1 MRDKSKSYEELLF
14 EFRNLQKNADLELGA
29 LKLEARSKQDQVTR
43 VSHLYEDNLLLVK
56 ECKLEN
62 ESLR

>member
-1 MRDKSKSYEELLF
+1 LF

-29 LKLEARSKQDQVTR
+29 LKLEARSKQDQVQR